1 MAEMV
6 PTAGFK
12 DHVTAVLA
20 APVTVAVNCVFC
32 AAFSDALKGVS
43 ETLTP
48 GASVIIALLL
58 FEESA
63 TLVAVTTTVCALV
76 IEPGA
81 V

>member
-1 MAEMV
+1 MV
-6 PTAGFK
+6 PTAGFN

-20 APVTVAVNCVFC
+20 APVTVAANCVVC
-32 AAFSDALKGVS
+32 D
-43 ETLTP
+43 TC
-48 GASVIIALLL
+48 SVALLGVIEMLTAGTRVIVALAL

-63 TLVAVTTTVCALV
+63 TLVAVTTTVCQVV